1 MMLVEVREIR
11 EEVRKLREFLEE
23 VFDRCS
29 KLEEEEAAD
38 ELAIRLLWRKVEE
51 LEERVASL
59 EEQLGDVDVPAA
71 VANLEKRIES
81 VELDMRGDTGAP
93 PP

>member
-1 MMLVEVREIR
+1 MRVGEII
-11 EEVRKLREFLEE
+11 EEVRKLREFLGE

-59 EEQLGDVDVPAA
+59 EEQLGDVNVPAA
-71 VANLEKRIES
+71 VASLEKRVEDIE
-81 VELDMRGDTGAP
+81 LGG
-93 PP
+93 